1 MTISARGRK
10 VLRLGFFGLLLGAGG
25 LAARGDIR
33 VPNQPTVCPQQ
44 PVVSAAC
51 QAANTLMVNTRR
63 IRLNYEL
70 QDVGPSGVSRVE
82 LWATRDG
89 QSWQRYSDDPP
100 TTGPLVLHVAEEGR
114 YGFTV
119 VARSGVGVLGRRPS
133 PGDQPQVWVIVDET
147 APVMQLHEAKV
158 GQGESAGTLEVRWSA
173 SDAHLKAHPYTISY
187 AASPEGPWQPIARDL
202 DRDRTSFVWSLPKE
216 VPYRFW
222 VRVEAVDRAGNVG
235 QVTSPRPVL
244 VDHAQPRGVI
254 TTVEPAQPAAP
265 QRPMLFTTTAEE

>member
-44 PVVSAAC
+44 PVVTAAC
-51 QAANTLMVNTRR
+51 QAANTLMVNSRR
-63 IRLNYEL
+63 VRLNYEL

-158 GQGESAGTLEVRWSA
+158 GQGENA
-173 SDAHLKAHPYTISY
+173 
-187 AASPEGPWQPIARDL
+187 GPWQPIARDL
-202 DRDRTSFVWSLPKE
+202 DRDTTSFVWSLPKE

-222 VRVEAVDRAGNVG
+222 VRVEACDRAGNVG

-254 TTVEPAQPAAP
+254 TTVEPAQPTAP
-265 QRPMLFTTTAEE
+265 QRPMLFTTTVDE